1 MIDEIINSLG
11 LSNSWLWI
19 VALVLAVLTIILIIT
34 VCRQAG
40 RIRRLED
47 RIDDFC
53 QGSDGESLEND
64 IADMFDEN
72 AEIRNHMDSVDAK
85 IQNLYW
91 RMKFSVQ
98 KVGVVKYNA
107 FAQMGGDLS
116 YAIAMLNENND
127 GFVMNCVHSADS
139 CYTYTKIVKGGRAD
153 VDLGAEEAQAMKM
166 ALDNFNPNGKA
177 STETAAEPSK
187 D

>member
-47 RIDDFC
+47 RIDDFW
-53 QGSDGESLEND
+53 SLEND